1 MHVYLLGHANKLS
14 HSAYGRHVAN
24 FEVTMHGW
32 LSLLHMLLFSLRRL
46 QRPLLVPSILN
57 CKIISHYL
65 FHYIC
70 PWFSP
75 IKHISRRW
83 DEEVAIEAD
92 PEINCLNPSH
102 ECEWRN
108 HSSEV
113 LYYGRYRKV
122 YFPWLR
128 GARWSW
134 PFLECIDLLKKRS
147 SVWR

>member
-1 MHVYLLGHANKLS
+1 MLTYQAMQTNYHTALMEGTLLTS
-14 HSAYGRHVAN
+14 RSQCMVD
-24 FEVTMHGW
+24 
-32 LSLLHMLLFSLRRL
+32 LLHMHLLSLRRL

-70 PWFSP
+70 TWFFP
-75 IKHISRRW
+75 IKHISKRW
-83 DEEVAIEAD
+83 DEKAAIEAD
-92 PEINCLNPSH
+92 PEINCFNPSH

-122 YFPWLR
+122 YFPWL
-128 GARWSW
+128 
-134 PFLECIDLLKKRS
+134 
-147 SVWR
+147 SVLDGCGHF